1 MKLSNLIFTKIL
13 IIFFLA
19 LGINHAWAQAPN
31 SIVGKKFVLSIPDS
45 ENQREYGI
53 TWVFT
58 SEEDVWELEHENG
71 DWQYAKYEFVK
82 SGSQITLKT
91 VPYNAGGSY
100 DQFILN
106 YSNSVSGDISYTAFE
121 KNDSGT
127 FEIDEEGSATF
138 TMSDYSN
145 ADLPPFDIYFSDDFT
160 NSSHSNNYWYENTE
174 TSWYGLHVN
183 IGNGKLELTGTG
195 SDLEERWFDMNTKS
209 VLPVNQDWVIEG
221 DAYADYPST
230 GNETWSTVLGFE
242 AEYQSY
248 DFEFFVG
255 PSSWGTHAYISYE
268 DPGGT
273 FVHISA
279 TFGNEKTGSY
289 RVRNDTITKTFYA
302 EYLDGGSWEEA
313 ISVNWQ
319 SGAITGAT
327 YSSNEN
333 TSQLSNWISLE
344 NYKVQPGVDF
354 MIPSDDTTVSTI
366 TSNQLGFKSF
376 SITEGSPV
384 SDIAPSS
391 LNGVKIT
398 SNLTIDGVGTET
410 RIGWIDAEGT
420 YWDKDEDGNGQW
432 YPAGVEYT
440 KTGHDQAEN
449 FIGTRNN
456 SYREGVITFDS
467 PSSGTYTFEYWD
479 SEGTNPLVKV
489 ADGYGDFT
497 TEPIDN
503 EDLPVDRYF
512 LDNFSSSSSSEIN
525 WPIHT
530 HNGITN
536 HLYENAFS
544 LSGTISDPS
553 HQNHDVN
560 AHSILSIQKDWVIHG
575 TPIADLNDDGSL
587 SFQSAVGV
595 DFEIKDGSEEF
606 ELSIGLSEEGIF
618 SEINTSAR
626 PGKNREMQKNSG
638 SAYGASKFRIINS
651 ASEKKISS
659 QYLLS
664 GNWNTVHELNWET
677 GEYSETDI
685 LSGQTTNSQIANWV
699 TYQEAYGS
707 PMMDFQL
714 PSTRNSNGE
723 ASFLFLQSGD
733 LGFEEFG
740 VSEDLPLSIP
750 PSLQNKKITIT
761 YETESG
767 SSGTNYNY
775 FLDDDTVKVHYLA
788 GTEDAFWDEESYT
801 WSESG
806 NNQASSSITNSE
818 GRVVTGELNF
828 ESEETGTFTLKFYE
842 PSNGELVYQESAT
855 GTFTISDFTA
865 EELPVSKG
873 WMWFDHYPWVYSHV
887 EGGWLYFMPSGSK
900 LMVYSVKDEAWREMT
915 E

>member
-195 SDLEERWFDMNTKS
+195 SDLEERWFDVNTKS
-209 VLPVNQDWVIEG
+209 VLPVNEDWVIQG

-366 TSNQLGFKSF
+366 TSNQLGFSSF
-376 SITEGSPV
+376 SVTEGIPITPV
-384 SDIAPSS
+384 SSILGKKFTFGGLPILVLVNES
-391 LNGVKIT
+391 LTAKVKNLDTGEWKDESYVWETSDSTATLYLDGNSQEKDKVLKLTFT
-398 SNLTIDGVGTET
+398 SNSGGAVE
-410 RIGWIDAEGT
+410 WEN
-420 YWDKDEDGNGQW
+420 WDMENGQ
-432 YPAGVEYT
+432 
-440 KTGHDQAEN
+440 N
-449 FIGTRNN
+449 FLK
-456 SYREGVITFDS
+456 E
-467 PSSGTYTFEYWD
+467 SGTD
-479 SEGTNPLVKV
+479 
-489 ADGYGDFT
+489 
-497 TEPIDN
+497 
-503 EDLPVDRYF
+503 
-512 LDNFSSSSSSEIN
+512 
-525 WPIHT
+525 
-530 HNGITN
+530 
-536 HLYENAFS
+536 
-544 LSGTISDPS
+544 
-553 HQNHDVN
+553 
-560 AHSILSIQKDWVIHG
+560 
-575 TPIADLNDDGSL
+575 
-587 SFQSAVGV
+587 
-595 DFEIKDGSEEF
+595 
-606 ELSIGLSEEGIF
+606 
-618 SEINTSAR
+618 
-626 PGKNREMQKNSG
+626 
-638 SAYGASKFRIINS
+638 
-651 ASEKKISS
+651 
-659 QYLLS
+659 
-664 GNWNTVHELNWET
+664 
-677 GEYSETDI
+677 
-685 LSGQTTNSQIANWV
+685 
-699 TYQEAYGS
+699 
-707 PMMDFQL
+707 
-714 PSTRNSNGE
+714 
-723 ASFLFLQSGD
+723 
-733 LGFEEFG
+733 
-740 VSEDLPLSIP
+740 
-750 PSLQNKKITIT
+750 
-761 YETESG
+761 
-767 SSGTNYNY
+767 
-775 FLDDDTVKVHYLA
+775 
-788 GTEDAFWDEESYT
+788 
-801 WSESG
+801 
-806 NNQASSSITNSE
+806 
-818 GRVVTGELNF
+818 
-828 ESEETGTFTLKFYE
+828 
-842 PSNGELVYQESAT
+842 
-855 GTFTISDFTA
+855 TFTISDFTA
-865 EELPVSKG
+865 EELPATRG
-873 WMWFDHYPWVYSHV
+873 WMWFDHYPWVYSNE
-887 EGGWLYFMPSGSK
+887 EGGWLYFYPSGSK
-900 LMVYSVKDEAWREMT
+900 LMVYSNKDQVWREMQ
-915 E
+915 